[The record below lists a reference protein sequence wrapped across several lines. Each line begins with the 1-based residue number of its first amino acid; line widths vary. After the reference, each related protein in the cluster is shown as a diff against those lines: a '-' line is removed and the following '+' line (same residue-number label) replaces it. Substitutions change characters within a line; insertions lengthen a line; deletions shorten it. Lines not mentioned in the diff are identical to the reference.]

1 MNSPILSY
9 LSSYGIDPAY
19 IMIGLLVLILILFI
33 LYIRTLCR
41 MKKFYRAYDR
51 FMRGKDMESMEDTML
66 KQFDRLE
73 ALEASDEKKEKQI
86 SEALISLIC
95 FSFFSSDAYQKTG
108 LVKYDA
114 FREMSG
120 KLSYALA
127 LLDKNNNGFMVNSMY
142 SREGCYS
149 YVKEII
155 KGESYITLS
164 EEEQEALKMAIESNG
179 DIVSD
184 K

>member
-51 FMRGKDMESMEDTML
+51 FMRGKDMESMEDTMI

-73 ALEASDEKKEKQI
+73 ALGMQSDEKKEKQI
-86 SEALISLIC
+86 SEIFENLKIV
-95 FSFFSSDAYQKTG
+95 YQKTG

-179 DIVSD
+179 DVVSD

>member
-1 MNSPILSY
+1 M
-9 LSSYGIDPAY
+9 
-19 IMIGLLVLILILFI
+19 
-33 LYIRTLCR
+33 
-41 MKKFYRAYDR
+41 
-51 FMRGKDMESMEDTML
+51 
-66 KQFDRLE
+66 
-73 ALEASDEKKEKQI
+73 
-86 SEALISLIC
+86 
-95 FSFFSSDAYQKTG
+95 
-108 LVKYDA
+108 KYDA

-184 K
+184 NKLNFSTLSLEKSKTLYYYNRKYQQNTGG